1 MKRIY
6 LLVCLALVFSCAQ
19 NKGNSDCLEQLL
31 IDYPGYRYY
40 AVIPRSLCKTCGSTY
55 PRDLM
60 EAYKSGKIGL
70 VFNCNASDT
79 MAIQYYLTG
88 LDMQHVIIDTLSR
101 YAVCDT
107 MPESIYPAVV
117 YMKNNTLSVEYYNKD
132 NARAFEKLKKKAQR
146 N

>member
-6 LLVCLALVFSCAQ
+6 LLVSLALVFSCAVE
-19 NKGNSDCLEQLL
+19 NGNSDCLEPLL

-40 AVIPRSLCKTCGSTY
+40 AVIPQSLCKTCGSTY

-79 MAIQYYLTG
+79 TAIQYYLTG
-88 LDMQHVIIDTLSR
+88 MDMKHVIIDTLSR
-101 YAVCDT
+101 YKVCDT
-107 MPESIYPAVV
+107 LPESIYPAVAYV
-117 YMKNNTLSVEYYNKD
+117 KNNKLSVKYYNKD
-132 NARAFEKLKKKAQR
+132 NTRAFEKLKKKALR